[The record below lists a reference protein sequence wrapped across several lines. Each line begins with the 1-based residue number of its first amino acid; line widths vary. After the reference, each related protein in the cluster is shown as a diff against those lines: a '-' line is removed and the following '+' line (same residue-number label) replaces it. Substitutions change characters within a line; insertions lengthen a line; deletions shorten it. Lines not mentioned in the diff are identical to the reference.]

1 MPLTIGHSLIYDLLK
16 FASGY
21 MEVARE
27 IEAAVEADKVTKE
40 DAEKRLVEMRKHMF
54 KQDDAKDRDREAI
67 CPLRQWKEELE
78 IYVL

>member
-1 MPLTIGHSLIYDLLK
+1 MPLTIGHSLIDDLLK
-16 FASGY
+16 FAGGY

-54 KQDDAKDRDREAI
+54 KQDDAKDRDDRVLEAI
-67 CPLRQWKEELE
+67 CPPRQRKEEL
-78 IYVL
+78 